1 MCPRVFVLLYS
12 QFYKIDVC
20 PRFLSFY
27 SHTVMK
33 IILIPPPECVPPHN
47 LGLKYSPFFDKKY
60 LRTLLLFKKVKTLVK
75 EYLHTWEKVYNPHI
89 WVSTERLRSFFT
101 FLDLFFKKSKQR
113 NTWKDKRTWR
123 RKVFASIKP
132 KSGGKLVE
140 NWR

>member
-1 MCPRVFVLLYS
+1 MYIVLTCGSDLPLLICFS
-12 QFYKIDVC
+12 
-20 PRFLSFY
+20 LSWLN
-27 SHTVMK
+27 TVIK
-33 IILIPPPECVPPHN
+33 KILIPQPECVPPHN